1 MGGGKKPE
9 FDMVVGSGHGAG
21 VPPENLGSP
30 LEAGALS
37 SCFSEWQSAYESYL
51 ELQYM
56 KSEQLK
62 SSKLK

>member
-1 MGGGKKPE
+1 MVWSKFWEWEGGKKPE

-37 SCFSEWQSAYESYL
+37 FCFSE
-51 ELQYM
+51 
-56 KSEQLK
+56 
-62 SSKLK
+62 